1 MEIALFRP
9 NLMASMNTTASLD
22 TLRHAL
28 LRLHKTLLDAQRV
41 RYEREHGRVES
52 TGELLDLVLKDASF
66 EWLRV
71 LSALIAGLDELA
83 EAGGDA
89 GAETRGLIDR
99 LRTLVR
105 FEGNPGFTGP
115 YRETIE
121 AVPDALVAHV
131 QLSRL
136 LADFGAGP
144 QEPGAGSMPALI
156 GALSFAADK
165 HRNQRRKDAEAS
177 PYINH
182 PIMLAKI
189 LAVEGGVEDGL
200 VLGAAVLHDTIED
213 TETSYEELAG
223 QFGREIADV
232 VLEVTDDKALP
243 KAERKQLQIDH
254 APQLSRAAKLV
265 KLADKI
271 ANVRDVADH
280 PPSEWPVERRR
291 EYFDWAKR
299 VVDGLRGTH
308 QRLEAAF
315 DAAYARRP

>member
-1 MEIALFRP
+1 M
-9 NLMASMNTTASLD
+9 TTAAKLD

-28 LRLHKTLLDAQRV
+28 LHLHKTLLDAQRA

-71 LSALIAGLDELA
+71 LSALIAGLDELT

-89 GAETRGLIDR
+89 GAEIGGIIDR

-115 YRETIE
+115 YREIIE

-136 LADFGAGP
+136 LADFGAPP
-144 QEPGAGSMPALI
+144 QETGAGSMPALI
-156 GALSFAADK
+156 DALSFAADK
-165 HRNQRRKDAEAS
+165 HRNQRRKDKEAS

-182 PIMLAKI
+182 PIALARI
-189 LAVEGGVEDGL
+189 LSVEGGVEDGL

-254 APQLSRAAKLV
+254 APHLSRAAKLV

-280 PPSEWPVERRR
+280 PPSEWPIERRR

-308 QRLEAAF
+308 AGLEAAF